1 MTSICFKNS
10 LLLLCFVS
18 LCSSSLVFSLD
29 VDAEILIRVKNA
41 MLDDPNGNLS
51 DWVETTDQNPCKWTG
66 ITCDSQ
72 NNQSVVSIDLS
83 GFGISGGFPTGFCR
97 IWTLQNLSL
106 ADNFFNGTLT
116 YRAVSPCSHLHAL
129 ILAGNVF
136 VGELPDFLQD
146 FDNLLVLDLSRNN
159 FTGDIPA
166 SYGRLQSLKVLCL
179 AANLLSGSIPWFL
192 TNLSEL
198 TRLELAYNPFKPSP
212 LPKDIG
218 NLSKLENLF
227 LASTNL
233 NGEIPDSIGKL
244 WSLYNLDLSNNF
256 ITGKIPVSISQLKSI
271 EQIEL
276 FNNQLYGELPE
287 SLSNLTSLLK
297 FDASQNNLTGNLPEK
312 IAAMQLQSLNLNDNH
327 FTGEIPEVLALNPNL
342 SELKIFNNSFTG
354 KLPANLGRYSDLENF
369 DVSTN
374 NFSGELP
381 QYLCHRNKLQTVIT
395 FRNRFSGSLPETLSE
410 CSSLN
415 YVRIA
420 DNELSGPVP
429 IKFWGLHTFLLELSN
444 NKFEGPISPSISGA
458 RGLTRL
464 LISGNNFSGKLP
476 AEMCELH
483 EVIEINL
490 GRNQFEGELPSCIT
504 ELKKLQKLDMQE
516 NMFSGEIPSSVGSL
530 RDLTELNLSRNRLC
544 GKIPPGLGNLP
555 VLTCLDLSDNLLIGE
570 IPMELTKLK
579 LNEFNVSDNRLYG
592 KVPSIFTNALYLPSL
607 LGNPDLC
614 SPDFKPLPPCSKPEP
629 ATLYTVAI
637 LAICVLIFVGS
648 LIWFF
653 KAKTLFVRKPKPPYK
668 VTAFQRVGFTEEDI
682 FPLLTKQ
689 NLIGSG
695 GSGQVYKVT
704 LKTGQIVAVKRL
716 RGGTQKPET
725 ESAFRSEVETLGRV
739 RHGNIVK
746 LLMCCSG
753 EEFRILAYEYMVN
766 GSLGDVLHG
775 EKGGG
780 LLNWPRRFA
789 VALGAAQGLAY
800 LHHDCVPPIVHRDV
814 KSNNIL
820 LDEQMRPKVADF
832 GLAKTLQ
839 SEVGESDV
847 AMSRIAGSY
856 GYIAPEYA
864 YTLKVTEKSD
874 VYSFGVVLMELITGK
889 RPIDSC
895 FGENKDIVKWVTEA
909 TLSSL
914 PEQASEND
922 SGTCCT
928 GDHLKEIIDPKM
940 DQSTCNFEEIEKVL
954 NVALLCTS
962 AFPIN
967 RPSMRR
973 VVELLK
979 DQKFAR
985 PKYDAYE
992 NC

>member
-1 MTSICFKNS
+1 MLCLTTPMESSVTGLKPLMTIT
-10 LLLLCFVS
+10 LHIGGV
-18 LCSSSLVFSLD
+18 
-29 VDAEILIRVKNA
+29 
-41 MLDDPNGNLS
+41 PN
-51 DWVETTDQNPCKWTG
+51 
-66 ITCDSQ
+66 
-72 NNQSVVSIDLS
+72 
-83 GFGISGGFPTGFCR
+83 GFCR

-116 YRAVSPCSHLHAL
+116 YRALSPCSHLHAL

-146 FDNLLVLDLSRNN
+146 FDNLRVLDLSRNN

-244 WSLYNLDLSNNF
+244 GSLYNLDLSNNF

-312 IAAMQLQSLNLNDNH
+312 ITAMQLQSLNLNDNH
-327 FTGEIPEVLALNPNL
+327 FTEKSL
-342 SELKIFNNSFTG
+342 
-354 KLPANLGRYSDLENF
+354 
-369 DVSTN
+369 
-374 NFSGELP
+374 
-381 QYLCHRNKLQTVIT
+381 RNKLQTVIT

-504 ELKKLQKLDMQE
+504 ELKKLQKLDMQD

-555 VLTCLDLSDNLLIGE
+555 VLTCLDLSDNLLTGE

-629 ATLYTVAI
+629 ATLYILAI
-637 LAICVLIFVGS
+637 LAICVLIVGS
-648 LIWFF
+648 LLWFF
-653 KAKTLFVRKPKPPYK
+653 KAKSLFVRKPKPPYK

-704 LKTGQIVAVKRL
+704 LKTGQIVAAKRL
-716 RGGTQKPET
+716 RGGTQKLET

-746 LLMCCSG
+746 
-753 EEFRILAYEYMVN
+753 FV
-766 GSLGDVLHG
+766 DVLQC
-775 EKGGG
+775 
-780 LLNWPRRFA
+780 R
-789 VALGAAQGLAY
+789 
-800 LHHDCVPPIVHRDV
+800 
-814 KSNNIL
+814 
-820 LDEQMRPKVADF
+820 
-832 GLAKTLQ
+832 
-839 SEVGESDV
+839 
-847 AMSRIAGSY
+847 
-856 GYIAPEYA
+856 
-864 YTLKVTEKSD
+864 
-874 VYSFGVVLMELITGK
+874 GVQ
-889 RPIDSC
+889 
-895 FGENKDIVKWVTEA
+895 N
-909 TLSSL
+909 
-914 PEQASEND
+914 
-922 SGTCCT
+922 SG
-928 GDHLKEIIDPKM
+928 
-940 DQSTCNFEEIEKVL
+940 V
-954 NVALLCTS
+954 
-962 AFPIN
+962 
-967 RPSMRR
+967 
-973 VVELLK
+973 
-979 DQKFAR
+979 
-985 PKYDAYE
+985 
-992 NC
+992 